1 MIGTEQERLSLYEE
15 GLNDSQIAK
24 KIGVGRST
32 IVNWRRCR
40 GLAANVPRV
49 AGTSLSPF
57 RRLLLDMGW
66 GARSIARQEGVS
78 LQAVRAWRKRHGYVA
93 TGVGNSISKQRG
105 AAQLRSLQRRVI
117 SAVGTKL
124 PFDIAADAAS
134 ALMLAVIEGTVP
146 LDQIESQGRVYG
158 NRALGEYANSF
169 KQQSLDEEIPGTDG
183 LRGVDLLVDDSSSAW
198 LEEMGAT
205 SH

>member
-1 MIGTEQERLSLYEE
+1 MIGTEQQRLSLYED
-15 GLNDSQIAK
+15 GLNDGQIATR
-24 KIGVGRST
+24 IGVGRSA
-32 IVNWRRCR
+32 IANWRRCR
-40 GLAANVPRV
+40 GLEANVKRI
-49 AGTSLSPF
+49 AGTSLSPV

-66 GARSIARQEGVS
+66 GARSIARQEGVN
-78 LQAVRAWRKRHGYVA
+78 LKTVRDWRKRHGYTA

-105 AAQLRSLQRRVI
+105 AEQLRNLQRRVVR
-117 SAVGTKL
+117 AVGTKL
-124 PFDIAADAAS
+124 PFDIAADAAA
-134 ALMLAVIEGTVP
+134 ALMLAVIEGEVP

-158 NRALGEYANSF
+158 NRALGEYANAF

-205 SH
+205 CH